1 MILGFICILFYLYKG
16 FYYKLQIVKSSKM
29 DHRQIASY
37 IESTLEKE
45 DVDCTPEELELK
57 EMCADAYKNV
67 TDSRLEKKRTSLKN
81 QANEL
86 KKTMETTNADVCAT
100 QQDEAVK
107 NYINLL
113 EQRKKLSAK
122 IPTTRSAE
130 NDSDKMPDTIRRYLE
145 LEAAEKQAKAD
156 GAEIN
161 KQAEENGI
169 DKPYKSRAGKKK
181 DDGETRPMD
190 TGDDDEDEDSGVE
203 SEE

>member
-1 MILGFICILFYLYKG
+1 
-16 FYYKLQIVKSSKM
+16 M

-86 KKTMETTNADVCAT
+86 KKTMETTNAAVCAT